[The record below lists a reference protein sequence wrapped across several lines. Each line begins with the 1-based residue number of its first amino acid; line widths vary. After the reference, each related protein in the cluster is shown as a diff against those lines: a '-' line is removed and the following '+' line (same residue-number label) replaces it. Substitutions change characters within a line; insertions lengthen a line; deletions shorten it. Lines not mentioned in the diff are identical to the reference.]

1 MSAAIIGLESM
12 PNVYFNSVGISDN
25 KLQILLTMKDDDN
38 NPTWY
43 KSQILRDILKIKVI
57 ALSYNTGP
65 AGAVPTNDIEMK
77 RIADGLKDGSTSIHD
92 FTYPP
97 QMIERAAQLYNQD
110 RTFISDDGLVSLY
123 YNVEFT
129 SADLNLDK
137 QNVFVFALAYI
148 DVTAMNLN
156 YASYKYLDGPMA
168 SETVRKNNQTPQN
181 ATLFKLEDG
190 SIWSGPVHQSEIGY
204 MEGSFHKMEL
214 HSELTTEFVDAKI
227 TQFIED
233 IMSENIMSGIEEIN
247 TPDFDASILGD
258 PTTGQIGDKFFH
270 YENDDDISIFVVDS
284 IRLALNE
291 LKSARELY
299 NANNEYFYELMQG
312 FVINQFELRKAPL
325 KTRLDF
331 VDIGSRDW
339 AYDDTSE
346 TVLAR
351 TIMTDGMF
359 EERYEMR
366 FFSRQYNVDPN
377 KLVEATTNQFDINT
391 KSTFD
396 ASKKIGYIKP
406 LPSNEQFLHNLLI
419 VDEQYG
425 SEEATDYKLKISL
438 DIIDNFRETLV
449 QTRNEINSVIT
460 ELNVIYNGLFGK
472 IDQERIINFFSQSG
486 IFINNNLKFVSI
498 SSQDLFDNSIFSK
511 TKKVIKNA
519 LLALI
524 SDNEMISGISNRMV
538 SSLYINSSSKEN
550 FNNVAKF
557 LTNLSNKL
565 TSKYNLGE
573 VNGDSKIS
581 KSGVIRVEKIIQK
594 VIQSNN
600 YRDGSF
606 NYFNK
611 PQDKRIVT
619 TQDIINRGNQEFN
632 KFFTREL
639 ASGEIM
645 AISKDIGEDSAQQM
659 VTFDKVKYAF
669 FTPTSYDTADQSIDL
684 SQADI
689 SIFDEKKHDLITN
702 HMFKVKN
709 QAKAR
714 RRGGLAKS
722 RKKLGRQSKL
732 GKPKLLSTIG
742 ISKPFKKSAAA
753 GDDSKFE
760 DAKEYLGSTS
770 LFLDVNL
777 GTRRKN
783 IEPSKGP
790 PNLIRKSFAQNRK
803 IRKFQNISLNDE
815 TSYLI
820 KNKNKIDFSKLPLQ
834 FRALVL
840 SNYNL
845 SRFSFPLE
853 EQQLIENP
861 RFSTALNNIFNRI
874 KFAQYIDGFERDQRG
889 LRKLSSPIYRPLT
902 LEALQSGKTLMIKMS
917 NFKSEFLQMEEEDQI
932 PSKNTFFAVEGTI
945 QPASNPIEPDPLHT
959 PLDWE
964 IKEFS
969 TTNIVNQN
977 EKRKELIKFV
987 KNEPLQQAS
996 SRNRTN
1002 NTRPAETI
1010 RPTRRGY

>member
-1 MSAAIIGLESM
+1 MTTAVIGLESM
-12 PNVYFNSVGISDN
+12 PNVYFNSVEISDN
-25 KLQILLTMKDDDN
+25 KLQILLTMKDDIN

-43 KSQILRDILKIKVI
+43 KSQILKDILKVKVI

-65 AGAVPTNDIEMK
+65 AVAVPPNDIEMK

-92 FTYPP
+92 FTYPS
-97 QMIERAAQLYNQD
+97 QMKEFAAQSYNQD

-156 YASYKYLDGPMA
+156 YASYKYLDGPMV
-168 SETVRKNNQTPQN
+168 SETVRENNQTPQN

-190 SIWSGPVHQSEIGY
+190 TIWSGPVHQHENGF
-204 MEGSFHKMEL
+204 MEGSFHKMEP
-214 HSELTTEFVDAKI
+214 HSELSTHFVDGKI
-227 TQFIED
+227 TELMNDLED
-233 IMSENIMSGIEEIN
+233 TRLDSLSPSFNPEMVPASNFQSE
-247 TPDFDASILGD
+247 
-258 PTTGQIGDKFFH
+258 QFH
-270 YENDDDISIFVVDS
+270 YFENDDDTNICIVDS
-284 IRLALNE
+284 VRLALNE
-291 LKSARELY
+291 LQTAKNLFNS
-299 NANNEYFYELMQG
+299 NQEYFYKLMQG

-339 AYDDTSE
+339 AYDDTNE

-425 SEEATDYKLKISL
+425 SEEATDYKLKMTL
-438 DIIDNFRETLV
+438 DIVDNFREILV

-472 IDQERIINFFSQSG
+472 IDQERIINFFSQNG
-486 IFINNNLKFVSI
+486 IFINNDLKFVSI
-498 SSQDLFDNSIFSK
+498 SSQDLFDNSIFAK
-511 TKKVIKNA
+511 TKKVIKSA

-524 SDNEMISGISNRMV
+524 SDNEMISGISNRVV

-645 AISKDIGEDSAQQM
+645 SISKDIGEESAQQM

-669 FTPTSYDTADQSIDL
+669 FTPTSYDTADQTIDL

-722 RKKLGRQSKL
+722 RKKLGQQSKL

-777 GTRRKN
+777 GTRRKDL
-783 IEPSKGP
+783 EPPKGP
-790 PNLIRKSFAQNRK
+790 PNLIKKSFAQNRK

-815 TSYLI
+815 TSYLL

-945 QPASNPIEPDPLHT
+945 QPASNPIEPDPIPN

-977 EKRKELIKFV
+977 EKRKELIRFV
-987 KNEPLQQAS
+987 KSEPLQQAS
-996 SRNRTN
+996 SRNRSN